1 MKFKYV
7 KSTAAALALI
17 LSNIANAGIIVH
29 TDDYIDDTSRA
40 HFNGFESMVIDS
52 SGLFTGINGPY
63 VEDLIQVE
71 QINGESGAYGGIWAN
86 HDWAGAQGDSSWYP
100 SGGDY
105 GYTSITLSDSSDFG
119 SVGFN
124 FGTGGVSTTEILF
137 EIYNDGLLILK
148 GSSALFKDSINYLG
162 FSGDSFDEIRVK
174 DNFGGANFYSG
185 RQTLAIDNIEI
196 AGNLADVPEPSS
208 LAIFALGVMG
218 LLSRRAIKQ

>member
-17 LSNIANAGIIVH
+17 LSNIANAGIIMH
-29 TDDYIDDTSRA
+29 SEDYIDDTSRA
-40 HFNGFESMVIDS
+40 HFNGFESMPMN
-52 SGLFTGINGPY
+52 SGELFTGGNGPY

-71 QINGESGAYGGIWAN
+71 QINGDSGANDGIWAKHN
-86 HDWAGAQGDSSWYP
+86 WVGAQGDNSWYP
-100 SGGDY
+100 NIGDY

-119 SVGFN
+119 SIGFN
-124 FGTGGVSTTEILF
+124 FGTGGRSTTEILF
-137 EIYNDGLLILK
+137 EVYNDGVLILK
-148 GSSALFKDSINYLG
+148 GSSALLSDSINYLG
-162 FSGDSFDEIRVK
+162 FSGDSFDEVRVK
-174 DNFGGANFYSG
+174 DNFGGSNFYSG

-208 LAIFALGVMG
+208 LAIFALGVIG